1 MYALVDC
8 NNFYASC
15 ERLFRPQLKNKPVVV
30 LSNNDGCVIARSE
43 EAKALGI
50 AMCTPA
56 FMSEPLFKKHGVQVF
71 SSNYTLYG
79 DISDRV
85 MKTLSTFVP
94 KMEVYSIDESFL
106 DMSELNYTNL
116 LTLAVNIRKTIM
128 QNIGIP
134 VSVGIAPTK
143 TLAKMANRY
152 AKKKF
157 HEIGVFYAANDDLV
171 CEMLQHT
178 QVEDIWGIGQQY
190 ALLLRKHGVS
200 TAYDVIG
207 LPEDWIRN
215 TMSVVG
221 LRLLNE
227 LKGIPSV
234 EWEYEQKAKKNICTS
249 RSFGNLTN
257 DYSIVKEAISNYAA
271 ACALK
276 LRNQN
281 SVCTAVQVFIST
293 NPHKT
298 EQRQYRHS
306 ITIQCETATNLTK
319 EIIGY
324 ALRGLDIIFRHN
336 EYLFMKCGVMVLNV
350 IPESTVQM
358 NMFDNESRKKDKL
371 LSGVVDFVNRYM
383 GKDTVRMAVQR
394 FERRYKLKAEHLSK
408 KYTTD
413 INEILTIKN

>member
-1 MYALVDC
+1 
-8 NNFYASC
+8 
-15 ERLFRPQLKNKPVVV
+15 
-30 LSNNDGCVIARSE
+30 
-43 EAKALGI
+43 
-50 AMCTPA
+50 
-56 FMSEPLFKKHGVQVF
+56 
-71 SSNYTLYG
+71 
-79 DISDRV
+79 
-85 MKTLSTFVP
+85 
-94 KMEVYSIDESFL
+94 
-106 DMSELNYTNL
+106 
-116 LTLAVNIRKTIM
+116 
-128 QNIGIP
+128 
-134 VSVGIAPTK
+134 
-143 TLAKMANRY
+143 MANRY